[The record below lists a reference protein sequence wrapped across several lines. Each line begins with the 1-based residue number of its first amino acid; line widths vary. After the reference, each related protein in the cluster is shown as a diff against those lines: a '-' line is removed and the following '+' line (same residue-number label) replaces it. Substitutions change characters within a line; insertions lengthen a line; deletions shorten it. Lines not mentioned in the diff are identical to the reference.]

1 MGKLIIAVEVT
12 ENGKEVSESLRQAVL
27 ESRAELCDIL
37 NGEGGAIEKYNELTD
52 MLLFDKSNEDVYMD
66 IYEMLCNQCWTKLL
80 NKKGYPYTVVSEV
93 FLLPARRSFLTQV
106 NYISKIEVK
115 KQ

>member
-12 ENGKEVSESLRQAVL
+12 ENGKEVPESLRQAVL

-37 NGEGGAIEKYNELTD
+37 NDKGGAIEKYNELTD
-52 MLLFDKSNEDVYMD
+52 MLLFDKSNDDVYMD
-66 IYEMLCNQCWTKLL
+66 IYEMLSNQCWTKLL

-93 FLLPARRSFLTQV
+93 FHKPTRPFLRTQV
-106 NYISKIEVK
+106 DYISKIEVK